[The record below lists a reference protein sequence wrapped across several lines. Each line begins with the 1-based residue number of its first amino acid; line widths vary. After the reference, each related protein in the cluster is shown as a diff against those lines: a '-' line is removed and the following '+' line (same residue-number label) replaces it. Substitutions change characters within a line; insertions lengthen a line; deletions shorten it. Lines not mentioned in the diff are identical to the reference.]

1 MFIVA
6 GGNPRLLPLNDS
18 QLGQW
23 ASKVFWEIQTIV
35 EKLKSMLIKNLF
47 FKLQSATK

>member
-1 MFIVA
+1 MLIAA
-6 GGNPRLLPLNDS
+6 GGNPRLPPLSDS
-18 QLGQW
+18 LLGQW

-47 FKLQSATK
+47 F

>member
-1 MFIVA
+1 MFIAA
-6 GGNPRLLPLNDS
+6 GGSPRLLPLHDS
-18 QLGQW
+18 LFGQW

>member
-18 QLGQW
+18 LGQW